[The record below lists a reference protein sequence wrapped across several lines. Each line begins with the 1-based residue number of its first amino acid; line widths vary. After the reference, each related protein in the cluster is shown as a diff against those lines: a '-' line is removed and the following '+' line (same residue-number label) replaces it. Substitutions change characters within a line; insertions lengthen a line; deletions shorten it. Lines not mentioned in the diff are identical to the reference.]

1 MNEPKQMIYSPQARI
16 PIGEAVT
23 LPNGGHGIRFKW
35 KRKSGDVTEV
45 VALDKLHEL
54 VAQQEEKRTGSQRSP

>member
-1 MNEPKQMIYSPQARI
+1 MPKPKQMIYSPTEKI

-35 KRKSGDVTEV
+35 KRKTGDVTET

-54 VAQQEEKRTGSQRSP
+54 VVQQQKKGSADRDPQ